1 MYDYSKLLGRI
12 KEKNLTQAELSVKI
26 GVSLS
31 TLNAKISNS
40 YQFKQNEI
48 TKACEILEIDVRDI
62 GAYFF
67 TKRV

>member
-12 KEKNLTQAELSVKI
+12 KEKNLTQADFSVKI

-31 TLNAKISNS
+31 TLNAKISNN

-48 TKACEILEIDVRDI
+48 KKACEILEIDLRDV
-62 GAYFF
+62 GVYFF
-67 TKRV
+67 TKKV